1 MTEIDDKIIVIDLD
15 DPDSSV
21 KLQDVPEDIPI
32 IVNSYEI
39 LRETKTLFEI
49 KSMASDIEIYKGVKD
64 KNPRDRRRGK
74 NRERQ
79 RIGNI
84 F

>member
-39 LRETKTLFEI
+39 LRETKT
-49 KSMASDIEIYKGVKD
+49 MASDIEIYKGVKD